1 MNMVE
6 KEYKIHIDENK
17 NNEKVDVLV
26 VAVAHD
32 QYKNMSNEE
41 ILDYLNENKI
51 VFDIKNILNKEA
63 LIEHGIDYERL

>member
-1 MNMVE
+1 MHVVE
-6 KEYKIHIDENK
+6 EEYKIHIDENT

-51 VFDIKNILNKEA
+51 VFDIKNILNKEE
-63 LIEHGIDYERL
+63 LTKLGVDYWRL